1 MINSEKIL
9 TYMLSKNIKT
19 NKEEIEKVLDNLNIS
34 SLEDAQRGRFR
45 YEIWDKESPING
57 VSAESII
64 KSRNY
69 KIVGAY
75 LIYVDE
81 KLVYFQDH
89 KPNEEGYVSMTK
101 KEANNIAQNF
111 IDKKVQENVDNFIID
126 YVFKKLSSNS

>member
-45 YEIWDKESPING
+45 YEIWDKKSPING

-81 KLVYFQDH
+81 KLIYFQDH